1 MFMSATPCG
10 GGWTSCSP
18 QPLTNQCFDESVKLL
33 SATDTET
40 KILKML
46 SKILMAG
53 RQLRE
58 TWPDIWQTTLHV
70 PETSYKKDLLR
81 NSIVH

>member
-1 MFMSATPCG
+1 M
-10 GGWTSCSP
+10 
-18 QPLTNQCFDESVKLL
+18 KLP
-33 SATDTET
+33 SATDMDT
-40 KILKML
+40 KILKMI

-53 RQLRE
+53 MQLGE
-58 TWPDIWQTTLHV
+58 TWPDIRQTTLHV